1 MPSFPQGQR
10 RLGFTLIELLVVIA
24 IISLLIGLLMPAVQK
39 AREAANRMSCSNNL
53 KQLGLALHSYHNNFD
68 QLPPSRIN
76 DYCATWAVLLLPY
89 LEQDNLYNQW
99 DIVKRYYDQNDVAR
113 KTGVK
118 IYFCPSRR
126 TTHSAPGTS
135 ISGDTPSYARGEQPN
150 VPGALGDYAASIG
163 TTGTDFPG
171 VNQVNGTFQLGP
183 HGVGF
188 RSITDG
194 TSNTFLVGEKHVTP
208 QNFGVGWTDCSLYNG
223 DYFACSSRAAG
234 VGFELARNMQETRW
248 CFGSYHIGIVQFC
261 FADGSIRSVKST
273 IQARELGL
281 LADRADGQVQQVD

>member
-1 MPSFPQGQR
+1 MRFPPRVRKGP
-10 RLGFTLIELLVVIA
+10 GFTLIELLVVIA

-76 DYCATWAVLLLPY
+76 DYCATWAVLMLPY

-99 DIVKRYYDQNDVAR
+99 DIARRYYDQNDIAR
-113 KTGVK
+113 KTPVK
-118 IYFCPSRR
+118 VYHCPSRR
-126 TTHSAPGTS
+126 TPHSAPGVS

-150 VPGALGDYAASIG
+150 VPGGLGDYAASIG
-163 TTGTDFPG
+163 TTGTDFSG
-171 VNQVNGTFQLGP
+171 LAQVNGCFQLGP
-183 HGVGF
+183 HGINFG
-188 RSITDG
+188 SIRDG
-194 TSNTFLVGEKHVTP
+194 TSNTLLVGEKHVTP

-234 VGFELARNMQETRW
+234 VGFELAKNINDTRW
-248 CFGSYHIGIVQFC
+248 CFGSYHLGLVQFC
-261 FADGSIRSVKST
+261 FADGGVRSVKVT
-273 IQARELGL
+273 INARELGL
-281 LADRADGQVQQVD
+281 LADRADGQVQTGD